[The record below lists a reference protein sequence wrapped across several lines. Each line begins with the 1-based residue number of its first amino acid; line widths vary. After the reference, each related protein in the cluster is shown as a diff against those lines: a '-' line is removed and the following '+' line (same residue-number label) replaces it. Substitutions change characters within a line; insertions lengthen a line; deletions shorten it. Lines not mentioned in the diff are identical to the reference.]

1 MAVNVTVFDLLN
13 NPNNPKQVIVDLAS
27 VVPLGNG
34 GEDAYV
40 LTSSTSATASGAGGT
55 SAIQKLYIRD
65 TRIGWAKSSGLKTGP
80 YAVTGSKK
88 HLKVAI
94 DEDTGVEIML
104 AQSVTPI
111 TGEAVAEDLQTK
123 INNLAKTGGSKVGNL
138 SYLNATVRYI
148 NGRFEILS
156 GTSGA
161 YTGVDRS
168 SVAVT
173 DGITTTGL
181 LAELGFD
188 ISITSQA
195 LAGNAVGVTSL
206 ASGYVSGTSMTVT
219 TAGVVS
225 SGDAIVITDGT
236 NTAYRGVTTA
246 NGTTLT
252 LSSGIGTGFAAGS
265 MVQVLGLRDFS
276 AEPPPIYT
284 DIDDLMKYAITYIAN
299 QINFL

>member
-13 NPNNPKQVIVDLAS
+13 NPNNPKTVTVDLAS

-40 LTSSTSATASGAGGT
+40 LTSTTSATASGAGGV

-65 TRIGWAKSSGLKTGP
+65 MRIGWSKSSGLKTGP
-80 YAVTGSKK
+80 YAVTGSQR

-94 DEDTGVEIML
+94 DEDTGTEVAL
-104 AQSVTPI
+104 TSSVTPV
-111 TGEAVAEDLQTK
+111 TGEAVASELQTK
-123 INNLAKTGGSKVGNL
+123 INALAKTGGAKVGNL
-138 SYLNATVRYI
+138 SYLNATVRFV

-156 GTSGA
+156 GTSGT

-173 DGITTTGL
+173 DGTTTTGL

-188 ISITSQA
+188 IPITSEV

-225 SGDAIVITDGT
+225 SGDAIVVTDGT

-252 LSSGIGTGFAAGS
+252 LSSGIGTSFAAGS
-265 MVQVLGLRDFS
+265 MVQVLGMRDFS
-276 AEPPPIYT
+276 ADPPPIYT